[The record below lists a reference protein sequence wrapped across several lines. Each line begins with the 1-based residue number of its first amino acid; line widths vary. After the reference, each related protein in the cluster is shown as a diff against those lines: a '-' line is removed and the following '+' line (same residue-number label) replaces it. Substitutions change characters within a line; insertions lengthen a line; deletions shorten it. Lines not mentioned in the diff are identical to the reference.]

1 MITDVA
7 NGINLYMGPDS
18 NITEMESIVDDGRI
32 REAHPIWGVM
42 MITIPFLPMMVIA
55 PVIAMMITA
64 EKELCTKLGWTLL
77 AITLSLPLT
86 AVANPVYVLF
96 VVGVGIFRMVAPK
109 KFNGSN
115 APFSAV
121 PNRGHKK
128 WHGRFK
134 TAEISLESAIETCL
148 GEFVQAHPL

>member
-1 MITDVA
+1 MGCHDDHNPIPSYDGDRSCYSDDDHSRK
-7 NGINLYMGPDS
+7 GIVHKTWMDS
-18 NITEMESIVDDGRI
+18 SCNHS
-32 REAHPIWGVM
+32 
-42 MITIPFLPMMVIA
+42 
-55 PVIAMMITA
+55 
-64 EKELCTKLGWTLL
+64 L
-77 AITLSLPLT
+77 AASHCSGH
-86 AVANPVYVLF
+86 PVYVLF

-148 GEFVQAHPL
+148 GEFVQSLPFLNRLSSQASTLSSCLGSTPNRRRSSCSWAAS